1 MFFQRFKLI
10 KCSSLSMLLS
20 HFRYQQK
27 VNFTKNKARK
37 TILTDTEDIASISAD
52 RASYKHNT
60 NTERPSE
67 DGVQFVTSNSD

>member
-1 MFFQRFKLI
+1 MGMDIL
-10 KCSSLSMLLS
+10 
-20 HFRYQQK
+20 
-27 VNFTKNKARK
+27 ARK